1 MKFSTTKKTV
11 FVDTTSVTP
20 KVCGLLAIG
29 SMHLATAIKMDFNG
43 IYILANF
50 LVKQRPQKY
59 DFLLWREEGKND
71 AIVQAC

>member
-29 SMHLATAIKMDFNG
+29 SMHLATAIKSMGFT
-43 IYILANF
+43 Y
-50 LVKQRPQKY
+50 
-59 DFLLWREEGKND
+59 
-71 AIVQAC
+71 